1 MSRHKKNEGKYSAF
15 AIKFQ
20 SLCMQ
25 CGISYPMSDEND
37 ICGLLMATIPNKVLL
52 DLDENITNTQ
62 GNFEELKSCYECDL
76 ESIQNKTRK
85 EMISLNGRSQSIG
98 GR

>member
-1 MSRHKKNEGKYSAF
+1 
-15 AIKFQ
+15 
-20 SLCMQ
+20 
-25 CGISYPMSDEND
+25 MSDEND